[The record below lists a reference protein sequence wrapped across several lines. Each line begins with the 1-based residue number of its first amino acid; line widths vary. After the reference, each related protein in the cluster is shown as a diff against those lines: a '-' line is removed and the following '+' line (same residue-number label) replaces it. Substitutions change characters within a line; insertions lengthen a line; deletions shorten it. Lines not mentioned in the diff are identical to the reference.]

1 MPKLKMPRS
10 SPSLD
15 MTPMVD
21 LAFLLVT
28 FFMLTAQ
35 FRAEEPV
42 MVTVPSSQKKIPK
55 PDKDIM
61 TITVDSAGRVF
72 FDLDNKTI
80 RYEMVKSVAGKY
92 KVPLTDEEM
101 IRFSVMQSF
110 GVPVTELK
118 AFINGNEGDRQKINK
133 LSKGIPLDS
142 ANASTNQLKDW
153 IIYGRLASA
162 NFYNQKG
169 DPKPNKLRFA
179 IKGDGNADYR
189 VIKEVVKTFQSD
201 EINVSRF
208 NMLTALEAETKAQ

>member
-1 MPKLKMPRS
+1 MPRS

-80 RYEMVKSVAGKY
+80 RYEMVKAVAGKY
-92 KVPLTDEEM
+92 QVPLTEEEM
-101 IRFSVMQSF
+101 VRFSVMQSF
-110 GVPVTELK
+110 GVPITGLK
-118 AFINGNEGDRQKINK
+118 EFINASESERQTINK
-133 LSKGIPLDS
+133 KSKGIPLDS
-142 ANASTNQLKDW
+142 ANATTNQLKDW

-162 NFYNQKG
+162 NFYNKMG
-169 DPKPNKLRFA
+169 DEKPNKLRFA
-179 IKGDGNADYR
+179 IKGDGNADYT
-189 VIKEVVKTFQSD
+189 VIREVVKTFQSD
-201 EINVSRF
+201 EINVNRF
-208 NMLTALEAETKAQ
+208 NMLTSLEGEVKAE